1 MLRDRSLTVA
11 ARQGAVNTILSRA
24 RQQAVFPKQ
33 QGGALLAVLWLSMA
47 LSAIA
52 FSVANTVRGETER
65 TSTATES
72 LRAYYLASGSID
84 RAVLWVYW
92 GLLGQYS
99 NPDGSPRY
107 YRAPMP
113 YIRYSYEPG
122 EVLVEVIPEAGK
134 LNINRAQEA
143 DIGRLLFTI
152 GVDADRARQIAQGII
167 AYRTYSA
174 EAAQSPATSGDGS
187 TIRPRNAS
195 LEELEELL
203 LVPGM
208 TPDIFYGRFDRD
220 PSGRLIP
227 RGGLRDCLTV
237 WGAGNTIDVN
247 TAAPALL
254 ESLGLNPDIVQQI
267 VARRIATPF
276 KNMDEV
282 RPLLAGMAPEAMGR
296 LGIGG
301 ATIWTLRATA
311 RLRLPGGKLSDVRRT
326 VSAAVKF
333 LDPGQFNPPY
343 HILRWYDDAW
353 SPAVIPF

>member
-1 MLRDRSLTVA
+1 MRT
-11 ARQGAVNTILSRA
+11 SRPQT
-24 RQQAVFPKQ
+24 R
-33 QGGALLAVLWLSMA
+33 GSALLAVMWLSVA

-52 FSVANTVRGETER
+52 FSVASSVRGETER
-65 TSTATES
+65 TSTSTES

-92 GLLGQYS
+92 GLTGQYS

-113 YIRYSYEPG
+113 SIRYSYDSG

-134 LNINRAQEA
+134 LNVNVATEPELT
-143 DIGRLLFTI
+143 RLLFAVGLDPERTHQ
-152 GVDADRARQIAQGII
+152 VAQGII
-167 AYRTYSA
+167 GYRTFSEQA
-174 EAAQSPATSGDGS
+174 GQQAGPSSGDGS
-187 TIRPRNAS
+187 TFRPRNAS
-195 LEELEELL
+195 LEELEEIL

-237 WGAGNTIDVN
+237 WGIGSFVDIN

-254 ESLGLNPDIVQQI
+254 ESLGLNPNVVQQV
-267 VARRIATPF
+267 VARRTATPF
-276 KNMDEV
+276 KNMAEV
-282 RPLLAGMAPEAMGR
+282 QALLQGEGPAAGR

-301 ATIWTLRATA
+301 STIWTLRATA
-311 RLRLPGGKLSDVRRT
+311 RMRLPDGKLSDVRRT
-326 VSAAVKF
+326 VAGVVKF
-333 LDPGQFNPPY
+333 LDPGQFNPPF